1 MAMFSS
7 VPEFRVTIDRQRCRL
22 CQRCVENCS
31 FGALAWRGEKV
42 TSFDDRCVACQRC
55 VSMCPEDAITLRR
68 TPSVMSSHPVW
79 TDKARRD
86 VFTQA
91 KTGAILL
98 ASTGNELHER
108 IIFDNLL
115 LDACQVTNPAIDPLR
130 EPIELRTYIGRK
142 PRSVEFEEAGDDI
155 TLKTTFSPKLKLE
168 MPIMIAQMSYGA
180 ISLEAHE
187 ALARA
192 ASMRGITMGS
202 GEGGLHKN
210 LYPYADHIVVQVAS
224 GRFGVHP
231 AYLDAGAA
239 VEIKIGQGAKP
250 GIGGHLPGI
259 KITDEISEARM
270 IPVGA
275 DAISPAPHHDIY
287 SIEDLAQLVN
297 SLKEATRYKKPV
309 FVKIAAVHN
318 VAAIA
323 SGICRAGAD
332 AIVIDGF
339 RAGSGATPK
348 VIRDNVGIPIELAI
362 ASVDQRLREEGIR
375 NETSIIASGTIRNS
389 GDVAKVIALGAD
401 AAKIG
406 TAALIAL
413 GCTVCKQCYTGKC
426 AWGIATQEPKLRAR
440 LDPAVGAQ
448 RVSNLLSA
456 WAIELKEILGAAGI
470 NSIESLRGNRDRLRG
485 YGLDHTTLEILGVQP
500 AGS

>member
-1 MAMFSS
+1 
-7 VPEFRVTIDRQRCRL
+7 
-22 CQRCVENCS
+22 
-31 FGALAWRGEKV
+31 
-42 TSFDDRCVACQRC
+42 
-55 VSMCPEDAITLRR
+55 MCPKDAITLTRM
-68 TPSVMSSHPVW
+68 PSVMSSHPLW
-79 TDKARRD
+79 TENARRD
-86 VFTQA
+86 VFTQSR
-91 KTGAILL
+91 TGAILL

-108 IIFDNLL
+108 VIFDSLL

-130 EPIELRTYIGRK
+130 EPIELRTFIGRK
-142 PRSVEFEEAGDDI
+142 PREIEFDGLDGDI
-155 TLKTTFSPKLKLE
+155 TLRTRLSPNLKIDI
-168 MPIMIAQMSYGA
+168 PIMIAQMSYGA

-192 ASMRGITMGS
+192 ATMRGTTMGS

-210 LYPYADHIVVQVAS
+210 LYPYADHIIVQVAS

-231 AYLDAGAA
+231 AYLDAGAG

-250 GIGGHLPGI
+250 GIGGHLPGH

-270 IPVGA
+270 IPMGA

-318 VAAIA
+318 VAAIS

-339 RAGSGATPK
+339 RAGTGATPK

-389 GDVAKVIALGAD
+389 GDVAKAVALGAD
-401 AAKIG
+401 AVKIG

-413 GCTVCKQCYTGKC
+413 GCTVCKRCYTGKC
-426 AWGIATQEPKLRAR
+426 AWGIATQDPQLRSR
-440 LDPAVGAQ
+440 LDPGAGAQ
-448 RVSNLLSA
+448 QVSNLLSA
-456 WAIELKEILGAAGI
+456 WSIELKEILGAAGI

-485 YGLDHTTLEILGVQP
+485 FGLDHTTLEILGVQA